1 MGEKEG
7 KTKKVSTT
15 LSTSYSVK
23 PLTKSDKK
31 IFVLKF
37 LAYFALSFAGV
48 VTVFYG
54 SFSIIGVFPDYVPIS
69 TADDLLN
76 IMIETNGIL
85 LGFVGI
91 IFAQMLSSVM
101 SQQTALYEK
110 IIENPEKATNMEES
124 LKYLTLRK
132 NGLSLIAV
140 PTFLVL
146 MFSIFVS
153 MANIAKN
160 SQYEPTDTWA
170 TFGFL
175 FGPLLLT
182 MIAMLLLML
191 AFTVLPSTPDLEKK
205 KTDTL

>member
-7 KTKKVSTT
+7 KTEKVSTT

-23 PLTKSDKK
+23 PLTKSDKG
-31 IFVLKF
+31 ILVLKF
-37 LAYFALSFAGV
+37 LSYFALSFAAV
-48 VTVFYG
+48 VTVFYA
-54 SFSIIGVFPDYVPIS
+54 SISIVDVFPDYVPIS
-69 TADDLLN
+69 TADELLK

-101 SQQTALYEK
+101 SQQTTLYNK
-110 IIENPEKATNMEES
+110 IIENPEKATNSKES

-146 MFSIFVS
+146 MLSIFVS
-153 MANIAKN
+153 MANIARN
-160 SQYEPTDTWA
+160 SQFKPTDTWG

-182 MIAMLLLML
+182 MIAMVLLIL
-191 AFTVLPSTPDLEKK
+191 AFTVLPSTPDLEEK
-205 KTDTL
+205 KTE

>member
-7 KTKKVSTT
+7 KTEKVSTT

-23 PLTKSDKK
+23 PLTQSDKWNLVK
-31 IFVLKF
+31 RF
-37 LAYFALSFAGV
+37 LLYFSLALVVV
-48 VTVFYG
+48 VTVFYV
-54 SFSIIGVFPDYVPIS
+54 SFSIIDVFPDYVQIS
-69 TADDLLN
+69 TADTLLE
-76 IMIETNGIL
+76 IMIQTNGIL

-101 SQQTALYEK
+101 SQQSALYEK

-153 MANIAKN
+153 MANIARN
-160 SQYEPTDTWA
+160 SQYEPTNTWA

-175 FGPLLLT
+175 FGPLILT
-182 MIAMLLLML
+182 MAAILLLIF
-191 AFTVLPSTPDLEKK
+191 AFTVLPSTPDLEEK
-205 KTDTL
+205 KTE